1 MKWKLEINFPQIPSV
16 TPDGIFGPRTRAAVV
31 AFQQMS
37 NLAADGI
44 VGPATWDAL
53 IRRYQDTF

>member
-1 MKWKLEINFPQIPSV
+1 MYPQIPSV